1 VSNRI
6 KSDEIPNIPPEIK
19 AAADAAMRDGNAV
32 QDFMNEIGTEIIDC
46 AQHDDAERYLRQRIA
61 VTQLATHA
69 DLRLSVAHA
78 AMLWA
83 SINTK
88 ALHSGWRAHLDIVHR
103 VLELMGMA
111 AAGEIADPEAI
122 GREIDDL
129 RERSEELQQHLNNL
143 TRFSTAEGLA
153 AGTMLQLALDKRDE
167 GVN

>member
-1 VSNRI
+1 MSNRI
-6 KSDEIPNIPPEIK
+6 KSDEIPSIPPEIK

-32 QDFMNEIGTEIIDC
+32 MDFMNEIGTEIIDC

-61 VTQLATHA
+61 VTQLAKQSSHEE
-69 DLRLSVAHA
+69 RMAHA

-111 AAGEIADPEAI
+111 AAEEIPDPEAV

-129 RERSEELQQHLNNL
+129 RERSEQLQAHLNNL
-143 TRFSTAEGLA
+143 ARFSTAEGLA